1 MKTMTNPLP
10 QGPPRSLETPPKTL
24 QIERKQTH
32 GPTTPMNDPESGTPR
47 APGRVHP
54 SPDPDDDLLLPSD
67 SDSPTSAPASKRPE
81 TPTPA
86 TGNMNLLNLDHSR
99 SKAASRR
106 SRIDKGKLPQ
116 REQPET
122 ATQQV
127 QAVSGAADQH
137 PTASSAQQNSDPPL
151 GNPSRLHQ
159 VSSEIDNLRQQRQ
172 QMTEQMS
179 DLTAN
184 VDRLR
189 LRQRILQ
196 LDAEHGRAEAE
207 MARIE
212 AATARTERVGEARKV
227 GWWRACFLWG
237 LVLTAVYGGW
247 RVYNSPDIQYVRSY
261 RCREL
266 GLPQDC

>member
-1 MKTMTNPLP
+1 MTSSLP
-10 QGPPRSLETPPKTL
+10 QRRLHRRESPPSPPETL
-24 QIERKQTH
+24 QIRRKRTPR
-32 GPTTPMNDPESGTPR
+32 PTTPGSDPESSTPS
-47 APGRVHP
+47 APEGI
-54 SPDPDDDLLLPSD
+54 SPGPDVDDNLILNSD
-67 SDSPTSAPASKRPE
+67 SDSPTPAPAFKRPE
-81 TPTPA
+81 IPTSA
-86 TGNMNLLNLDHSR
+86 TGSMNLLNLIHSR
-99 SKAASRR
+99 ADATSIQ
-106 SRIDKGKLPQ
+106 SRIDRGKLPQ
-116 REQPET
+116 RKGPET

-127 QAVSGAADQH
+127 QAVSGPLDQH
-137 PTASSAQQNSDPPL
+137 NTAFSAQHDRNEPL
-151 GNPSRLHQ
+151 GNPSRLLQ
-159 VSSEIDNLRQQRQ
+159 VTTEINSLRQQRQ
-172 QMTEQMS
+172 QMTEQMN

-196 LDAEHGRAEAE
+196 LDAEHGRAQAE

-237 LVLTAVYGGW
+237 LGLTVVYGGW

>member
-1 MKTMTNPLP
+1 MIH
-10 QGPPRSLETPPKTL
+10 S
-24 QIERKQTH
+24 
-32 GPTTPMNDPESGTPR
+32 
-47 APGRVHP
+47 
-54 SPDPDDDLLLPSD
+54 SPDPDDDLLLNLD
-67 SDSPTSAPASKRPE
+67 SNSPTPAPASKRPE

-99 SKAASRR
+99 TEAASLRM
-106 SRIDKGKLPQ
+106 RIDKGKLPEL
-116 REQPET
+116 EQPET

-127 QAVSGAADQH
+127 QAVSGAAGQH
-137 PTASSAQQNSDPPL
+137 PTASSAQHDRNAPL
-151 GNPSRLHQ
+151 GNTSRLLQ

-172 QMTEQMS
+172 QMTEQMN

-207 MARIE
+207 MAMIE

-237 LVLTAVYGGW
+237 LALTAVYGGW
-247 RVYNSPDIQYVRSY
+247 RVYKSPDIQYVRSY

>member
-1 MKTMTNPLP
+1 MV
-10 QGPPRSLETPPKTL
+10 QS
-24 QIERKQTH
+24 
-32 GPTTPMNDPESGTPR
+32 
-47 APGRVHP
+47 
-54 SPDPDDDLLLPSD
+54 SPDPDDDLLLNSD
-67 SDSPTSAPASKRPE
+67 PNSPTPAPASKRPE
-81 TPTPA
+81 TPTPT
-86 TGNMNLLNLDHSR
+86 TGNMSLLNLDHSR
-99 SKAASRR
+99 SETASLRLHM
-106 SRIDKGKLPQ
+106 DKGKLPQ

-127 QAVSGAADQH
+127 QAVSGAVDRH
-137 PTASSAQQNSDPPL
+137 HTASRAHDDSDPPL

-159 VSSEIDNLRQQRQ
+159 VSSEIENLRQQRQ
-172 QMTEQMS
+172 QMTEQMN

-237 LVLTAVYGGW
+237 LGLTAVYGGW
-247 RVYNSPDIQYVRSY
+247 RVYNSPDIQYVRSH

>member
-1 MKTMTNPLP
+1 
-10 QGPPRSLETPPKTL
+10 
-24 QIERKQTH
+24 
-32 GPTTPMNDPESGTPR
+32 
-47 APGRVHP
+47 
-54 SPDPDDDLLLPSD
+54 
-67 SDSPTSAPASKRPE
+67 
-81 TPTPA
+81 
-86 TGNMNLLNLDHSR
+86 MNLLNLNHSR
-99 SKAASRR
+99 ADATSIQ
-106 SRIDKGKLPQ
+106 SRIDRGKLPQ
-116 REQPET
+116 REGPET
-122 ATQQV
+122 ATQQF
-127 QAVSGAADQH
+127 QAVSGPLDQH
-137 PTASSAQQNSDPPL
+137 NTAFGAQHDRNAPL
-151 GNPSRLHQ
+151 GNPSRLLQ
-159 VSSEIDNLRQQRQ
+159 VSSEIDSLRQQRQ
-172 QMTEQMS
+172 QMTEQMG

-212 AATARTERVGEARKV
+212 AATARTERVSEARKV

-237 LVLTAVYGGW
+237 LGLTAVYGGW